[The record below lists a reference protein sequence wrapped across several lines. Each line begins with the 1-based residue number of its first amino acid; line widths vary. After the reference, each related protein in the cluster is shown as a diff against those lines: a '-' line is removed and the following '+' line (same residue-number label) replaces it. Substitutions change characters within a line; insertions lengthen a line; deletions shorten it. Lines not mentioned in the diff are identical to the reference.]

1 MTNTFP
7 AENNTS
13 SRFSDYDFKLG
24 IEGFNYSDLYNPFK
38 LKELAETFYNEVKTA
53 NPELHDALMQYIAS
67 RGENYEQKVS
77 SKILTDSAPYLS
89 DFIAKLFHIEK
100 ERNNL
105 VKEIKEDN
113 PIWKYKFFVQRRAI
127 KKFNAEAV
135 NDLNYNEL
143 DWALKE
149 LKNTSFSDYL
159 RFDEELM
166 IASITANLVELEE
179 LLTKNQELTDSA
191 KATLKA
197 IQTAY
202 DRHKDSTF
210 GKLFSAFAME
220 IEATGELLQTQAVLK
235 ILEAWSAIAF
245 FKKTKN
251 WISFHTPRTLDY
263 QHLVHINRP
272 IEELAEAMNFTDS
285 HLRRRDGFKL
295 TDKGAT
301 LRESLAEIDYCMICH
316 ERSKDSC
323 STGMHEKDG
332 SVKRNPLGIKLEG
345 CPLDEKISEMHLL
358 KKQGDSIGA
367 LALVTIDNPM
377 CAGTGHRICNDC
389 MKACIFQKQDP
400 VNIPQAETSALK
412 DVLAL
417 PYGFEIYSLLTR
429 WNPINAKRPYALPYN
444 GKNVL
449 VVGLGPAGYTLSQY
463 LLNEGFGVIGIDGL
477 KIEPLSEQST
487 GKNGKFTPKPIKEIS
502 EIKSALD
509 ERILSGF
516 GGVSEYGITVRWDKN
531 FLTMLQLLLS
541 RRKRFRA
548 YGGVRFG
555 GTLTIEDAWDF
566 GFDHIAIAT
575 GAGRPTVVKMK
586 NNLIRGIRKASDFL
600 MALQLTGAF
609 KKDTLSNLQVRLPA
623 IVIGGGLTGIDTA
636 TEIFAY
642 YPIQVEKTLENYE
655 NLVKEFGEE
664 AVWNRFDEE
673 EIRVLQE
680 FLEHGKE
687 IREER
692 KRAKKAGEE
701 PNFVPLVRNWGGV
714 SLVYRKRLQDSPA
727 YRLNHEEVEKA
738 LEEGINFIELMNP
751 TEAVADE
758 FGAVKELIFERQSYN
773 AETGKFANSGESVT
787 LEAKTVCVA
796 AGTAP
801 NVIYEKEKPGT
812 FKLDEWNQFFAPHKV
827 EKDSEGKFQLIE
839 VEKGETG
846 FFTSYQHEGRFISY
860 YGDNHP
866 KYAGNVVKAMA
877 SAKHGYSKVAELFAD
892 EVAEKGLL
900 SQMEKDAIYDK
911 LEAYLDAQ
919 LRATVVKIERLTPT
933 IVDVIVKAPLQAR
946 KFEPGQF
953 YRLQNFETTAPVVGG
968 KKLMMEGLA
977 LTGAWTDKE
986 KGLLSMIVLEMG
998 TSSRLC
1004 SMLKEGEEVL
1014 VMGPTGTPTEIPE
1027 NENVL
1032 LAGGGLGNAVLFSI
1046 AKAMRDNGNKVIYF
1060 AGYKNG
1066 EDLYK
1071 REEIENA
1078 TDQIIWSTDFG
1089 DEITPNR
1096 PQDAHFRGNIVQA
1109 MIAYAEG
1116 RLGEETVKL
1125 SDVDRIIAIGSDRM
1139 MNGVKEARYT
1149 TLKPYL
1155 KENHIAIGSINSPM
1169 QCMMKEVCAQ
1179 CLQKHINPHTG
1190 EEVFIF
1196 SCFNQDQNLDF
1207 VDFKNLNDRLRM
1219 NSVQEKI
1226 SNLMLDKLLK
1236 ENG

>member
-1 MTNTFP
+1 MITNLSK
-7 AENNTS
+7 ENNGSGTLPN
-13 SRFSDYDFKLG
+13 FDFALG
-24 IEGFNYSDLYNPFK
+24 ISGFNYADLHNPSK
-38 LKELAETFYNEVKTA
+38 LKVLAETFYDEVKSQ
-53 NPELHDALMQYIAS
+53 NLELHDTLIQYIED
-67 RGENYEQKVS
+67 RGVGYEKKIE

-89 DFIAKLFHIEK
+89 AFIAKLFKIEGK
-100 ERNNL
+100 RNEL
-105 VKEIKEDN
+105 LSEITEVD

-143 DWALKE
+143 DSAIKE
-149 LKNTSFSDYL
+149 LRNNAFSDTL
-159 RFDEELM
+159 RFDDELG
-166 IASITANLVELEE
+166 IASMTSDLVELEDFLIKE
-179 LLTKNQELTDSA
+179 QPLNDSA
-191 KATLKA
+191 KLTLKA
-197 IQTAY
+197 IHTAFEKL
-202 DRHKDSTF
+202 KDSTF
-210 GKLFSAFAME
+210 GKVFSANVLE
-220 IEATGELLQTQAVLK
+220 IDATGELLQIQATLRL
-235 ILEAWSAIAF
+235 IEAWSAVAF

-251 WISFHTPRTLDY
+251 WLAFHTPRTLDY
-263 QHLVHINRP
+263 QHLVHIDRP
-272 IEELAEAMNFTDS
+272 SEIIPEKMNFGEG

-301 LRESLAEIDYCMICH
+301 LRESLAEIDYCLICH

-323 STGMHEKDG
+323 STGLHEKDG
-332 SVKRNPLGIKLEG
+332 STKRNPLGIKLEG

-389 MKACIFQKQDP
+389 MKACVFQKQDP

-412 DVLAL
+412 DVLDL
-417 PYGFEIYSLLTR
+417 PYGYEIYSLLTR
-429 WNPINAKRPYALPYN
+429 WNPLNCKRPYALPFN

-463 LLNEGFGVIGIDGL
+463 LLNEGFGVVGIDGL
-477 KIEPLSEQST
+477 KIEPLSSEVT
-487 GKNGKFTPKPIKEIS
+487 GKNGKFTPRPVKDIS
-502 EIKSALD
+502 EIKGELD

-531 FLTMLQLLLS
+531 YLTMLQLMLV

-548 YGGVRFG
+548 YGGIRFG
-555 GTLTIEDAWDF
+555 GTLTIEDAWNF

-623 IVIGGGLTGIDTA
+623 VVIGGGLTGIDTA
-636 TEIFAY
+636 TELFAY
-642 YPIQVEKTLENYE
+642 YPVQVEKTLENYE
-655 NLVKEFGEE
+655 TLIAEFGEE
-664 AVWNRFDEE
+664 AVWNRFDDEE
-673 EIRVLQE
+673 KDVFKE
-680 FLEHGKE
+680 FLEHGKAV
-687 IREER
+687 RAER
-692 KRAKKAGEE
+692 ARAKAANEE
-701 PNFVPLVRNWGGV
+701 PNFVPLVRGWGGV
-714 SLVYRKRLQDSPA
+714 SLAYRKRMQDSPA
-727 YRLNHEEVEKA
+727 YRLNHEEIEKA

-751 TEAVADE
+751 SEAVPDE
-758 FGAVKELIFERQSYN
+758 FGAIKELIFERQNYDP
-773 AETGKFANSGESVT
+773 ETGKFSNSGEFIT
-787 LEAKTVCVA
+787 LPAKTVCVA

-801 NVIYEKEKPGT
+801 NVIYEKENPGT
-812 FKLDEWNQFFAPHKV
+812 FKLDEWNQYFSPHKV
-827 EKDSEGKFQLIE
+827 VKNGDGKLHISA

-846 FFTSYQHEGRFISY
+846 FFTSYESDGRFISY

-866 KYAGNVVKAMA
+866 QYAGNVVKAMS

-900 SQMEKDAIYDK
+900 SQDEKDAIYDK
-911 LEAYLDAQ
+911 LEATLNEQ
-919 LRATVVKIERLTPT
+919 FTATVVKIDRLTPT
-933 IVDVIVKAPLQAR
+933 IIDVIVKAPLQAR

-953 YRLQNFETTAPVVGG
+953 YRLQNFEATAPSVGG
-968 KKLMMEGLA
+968 KRLVMEGLA

-1004 SMLKEGEEVL
+1004 GLLKEGEEVL

-1027 NENVL
+1027 NETVL

-1046 AKAMRDNGNKVIYF
+1046 AKAMKEKSNKVIYF
-1060 AGYKNG
+1060 AGYKDG
-1066 EDLYK
+1066 ADLFK

-1078 TDQIIWSTDFG
+1078 TDQVIWATDYG
-1089 DEITPNR
+1089 VEIEPQR

-1116 RLGEETVKL
+1116 KLGDQTVKL

-1139 MNGVKEARYT
+1139 MNGVKESRYT
-1149 TLKPYL
+1149 ILKPYL
-1155 KENHIAIGSINSPM
+1155 KPNHIAIGSINSPM

-1179 CLQKHINPHTG
+1179 CLQRHVNPHTG
-1190 EEVFIF
+1190 EETFIF
-1196 SCFNQDQNLDF
+1196 SCYNQDQELDF

-1236 ENG
+1236 